1 VVTHLIKVDEHEL
14 AVLNHIIS
22 TYETVITNVKY
33 SKWSKTEALQDLAN
47 IKLTVSS
54 AQKTL
59 KFRDQE

>member
-1 VVTHLIKVDEHEL
+1 VATHLIKVDDHEL

-47 IKLTVSS
+47 MKVTVSK
-54 AQKTL
+54 AQ
-59 KFRDQE
+59 QH